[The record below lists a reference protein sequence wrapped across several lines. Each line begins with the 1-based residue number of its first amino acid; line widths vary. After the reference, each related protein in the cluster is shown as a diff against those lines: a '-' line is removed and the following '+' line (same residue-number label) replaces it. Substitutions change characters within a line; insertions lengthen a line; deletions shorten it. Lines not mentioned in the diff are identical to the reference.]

1 MRFKRRKKRS
11 KLANTLKRHEIQL
24 RLIAREVEQ
33 IQENTLFVAEN
44 INLFLDKIDEYRKF
58 LDTRSRERM
67 ASVQELFDSINDSL
81 DYISVLITRLKDLEL
96 FLIK

>member
-1 MRFKRRKKRS
+1 MRFKRRKKRA
-11 KLANTLKRHEIQL
+11 KIANTLKRHEIQL

-58 LDTRSRERM
+58 LDTRSHERM
-67 ASVQELFDSINDSL
+67 ALVQELFDSINDSL